1 MKEIVSKAIHRLNIA
16 ALKSL
21 FVAKETP
28 GYSKRPDAD
37 ALFIIAGPCGSGKS
51 TLLRAALDEGLP
63 LYGPDLVEC
72 VQSSCGKNA
81 FKNFQEHLLNAR
93 RLPYFQARDAMLLG
107 REEVLPSVVLLHI
120 DLYQLLREIDPS
132 YLPRLSKSSGLLRE
146 ASMGEPAEKKGVAVG
161 TVKRSHES
169 LQISANNDQLLRSY
183 FQDPF
188 FKRFNRIYVNTVLC
202 DYSVNALQ
210 LSRREINVGKG
221 PRAAS
226 ASKRRFKFFRAPE
239 AVSQSIHK
247 EMYAS
252 WQRNLSILEPVAAF
266 RTQVDE
272 SGDLLLNGSIIA
284 EGWSKRF
291 E

>member
-1 MKEIVSKAIHRLNIA
+1 
-16 ALKSL
+16 
-21 FVAKETP
+21 
-28 GYSKRPDAD
+28 
-37 ALFIIAGPCGSGKS
+37 
-51 TLLRAALDEGLP
+51 
-63 LYGPDLVEC
+63 
-72 VQSSCGKNA
+72 
-81 FKNFQEHLLNAR
+81 
-93 RLPYFQARDAMLLG
+93 MLLG

-146 ASMGEPAEKKGVAVG
+146 ANMGERAEKKGVAVG
-161 TVKRSHES
+161 TVKRSRES

-239 AVSQSIHK
+239 AVSQSIHR

-252 WQRNLSILEPVAAF
+252 WQRNLSILGPVAAF